1 MGSVSYCTYSL
12 IITLS
17 NKKIYKVKVPSS
29 SLSNLTLLVGTARAP
44 YNHCFRFQ
52 LVLDCWREDPRERP
66 TFDQATKILEKMMM
80 VGNTYLNLDLVDE
93 SKAYYKEHV
102 GEEKTTDA
110 DTEDTVV
117 ENATPSQPLLS
128 EN

>member
-1 MGSVSYCTYSL
+1 
-12 IITLS
+12 
-17 NKKIYKVKVPSS
+17 
-29 SLSNLTLLVGTARAP
+29 
-44 YNHCFRFQ
+44 
-52 LVLDCWREDPRERP
+52 
-66 TFDQATKILEKMMM
+66 MM

-110 DTEDTVV
+110 DTEDRIV
-117 ENATPSQPLLS
+117 ENSTPSQPLLP